1 MTEPLDLDAIERG
14 DVSVCTCYPSCCE
27 DNLALIAEVKRL
39 REDGNIYRKAIVD
52 LLDVDATGAAA
63 VVEDTAFIAGLGV
76 VGTEQLRRIITD
88 AQRAIDERTAR
99 RLNLARLQTSAPGS
113 ALVRTK

>member
-39 REDGNIYRKAIVD
+39 RAERDKLRGWVSKSR
-52 LLDVDATGAAA
+52 AALPDF
-63 VVEDTAFIAGLGV
+63 EKG
-76 VGTEQLRRIITD
+76 E
-88 AQRAIDERTAR
+88 AQ
-99 RLNLARLQTSAPGS
+99 
-113 ALVRTK
+113 